1 MEIYILRHG
10 TTEWNSEHRIQ
21 GNTDIALDQLG
32 MEMARQTGL
41 AFREKGITFD
51 RVYASPLKRAFE
63 TARLVAGDDAE
74 IVTDDRLWELCFG
87 TQEGRFVEEM
97 ERNVDVPFRFFKK
110 KPSEYDRLAK
120 MDPSMESLTELCE
133 RTADFLTEVVETL
146 PEKVETLPEDV
157 ETLPEK
163 VETLPEDEET
173 LPEKV
178 ERILI
183 AAHGACNKGLLMHIR
198 GEKDMDRFWG
208 PGLQAN
214 CGVSRVTFDCETREY
229 SVEAESEIYY
239 DEKLLE
245 QISSLL

>member
-32 MEMARQTGL
+32 LEMARQTGL

-74 IVTDDRLWELCFG
+74 IVTDDRLRELCFG

-146 PEKVETLPEDV
+146 PKDVETLPEDVETLPEDV

-163 VETLPEDEET
+163 VE
-173 LPEKV
+173 
-178 ERILI
+178 RILI
-183 AAHGACNKGLLMHIR
+183 AAHGVCNKGLLMHIR

-214 CGVSRVTFDCETREY
+214 CGVSRVTFDWETREY
-229 SVEAESEIYY
+229 TVEAESEIYY

>member
-32 MEMARQTGL
+32 LEMARQTGL
-41 AFREKGITFD
+41 AFRVKGITFD

-74 IVTDDRLWELCFG
+74 IVTDDRLRELCFG

-146 PEKVETLPEDV
+146 PKEVETLPEDV

-163 VETLPEDEET
+163 VE
-173 LPEKV
+173 
-178 ERILI
+178 RILI
-183 AAHGACNKGLLMHIR
+183 VAHGACNKGLLMHIR